1 MLALKINVWFRTGTL
16 RALVWGMRTETKQK
30 TLHRVGLEL
39 IVRVKCYGHDR
50 WNRVS
55 TDGVSHYFKLLCYIS
70 LVVDYGGGG
79 DFLTFGTGLLM
90 DQAIFSDPQIIRP
103 SFSKTSGNQLSDF
116 KRLIP
121 RKLLGQ

>member
-16 RALVWGMRTETKQK
+16 RALVWGMRTETKQE
-30 TLHRVGLEL
+30 TLHRVDLEL

-55 TDGVSHYFKLLCYIS
+55 TDGVLHYFKLLCYIS

-79 DFLTFGTGLLM
+79 GGGAGRLLDFWNGVANGSSNFL
-90 DQAIFSDPQIIRP
+90 RP
-103 SFSKTSGNQLSDF
+103 PNNPTKFFKDF
-116 KRLIP
+116 R
-121 RKLLGQ
+121 